1 MTRIVKV
8 INTITNIKPFSNKK
22 ISNKLNGEILKDI
35 DNYCTKLEPLTPF
48 IIINTVKGNNNEIK
62 FVNIPKYT

>member
-22 ISNKLNGEILKDI
+22 ISNKLNGEIL
-35 DNYCTKLEPLTPF
+35 TKRD
-48 IIINTVKGNNNEIK
+48 
-62 FVNIPKYT
+62 